1 MKKVVIEINDK
12 YSGALSLTAIGGG
25 IYNINVA
32 TGSADLSKTD
42 KIVIDEQGY
51 MITLKE
57 NNNGRT

>member
-12 YSGALSLTAIGGG
+12 YSGVLSVTAIGGG
-25 IYNINVA
+25 INNINVS
-32 TGSADLSKTD
+32 TGSVDLSKTD